1 MQGAIQV
8 LCFTLLPLL
17 QHSFILLH
25 MKPATH
31 IDLTHYHIDLT
42 LLLFLADS
50 DVIYHNTAKLYIYAS
65 TLNNVTE

>member
-31 IDLTHYHIDLT
+31 IDLT

-50 DVIYHNTAKLYIYAS
+50 DVIDHNTAKLYIYAS